1 MAASTPRS
9 RERPVSAHVSIV
21 PQASPRLRAVP
32 SEITPAAASRM
43 KRAMDVVISGALLT
57 LTAPIWLAIAATLK
71 ASSPGPVLFRQER
84 IGLNGQPFTML
95 KFRSMREG
103 VSAEAH
109 RLFVQG
115 MIRPPRA
122 DVVAADG
129 EAVYKLSSDSRTTS
143 VGRFLRRTSLDEL
156 PQLINVVRGEMSLV
170 GPRPPLPY
178 EVDDYESWQHA
189 RLSVRPG
196 MTGVWQVS
204 DRYRLPYYEMCR
216 LDVEYVS
223 TWSLARD
230 LEILLRTP
238 AAMISR
244 DGARR

>member
-1 MAASTPRS
+1 
-9 RERPVSAHVSIV
+9 
-21 PQASPRLRAVP
+21 
-32 SEITPAAASRM
+32 M
-43 KRAMDVVISGALLT
+43 KRAMDVVISVALLT
-57 LTAPIWLAIAATLK
+57 LTAPIWLAIAAAVK

-95 KFRSMREG
+95 KFRSMRDG

-109 RLFVQG
+109 RSFVQG
-115 MIRPPRA
+115 MIRPPMA
-122 DVVAADG
+122 DAVAAADG
-129 EAVYKLSSDSRTTS
+129 EAVYKLSSDARTTA

-170 GPRPPLPY
+170 GPRPPLRY
-178 EVDDYESWQHA
+178 EVEDYESWQHV

>member
-1 MAASTPRS
+1 MAATRPRS
-9 RERPVSAHVSIV
+9 RERRVDAHVSIM
-21 PQASPRLRAVP
+21 PHAPWLRALP
-32 SEITPAAASRM
+32 EELTPAAASRM
-43 KRAMDVVISGALLT
+43 KRTMDLVISVALLT
-57 LTAPIWLAIAATLK
+57 LTAPIWLAIAVAIK

-95 KFRSMREG
+95 KFRSMRDG

-109 RLFVQG
+109 RSFVQG
-115 MIRPPRA
+115 MIRPPSA
-122 DVVAADG
+122 DAHAVADG
-129 EAVYKLSSDSRTTS
+129 KAVYKLSSDARTTP

-170 GPRPPLPY
+170 GPRPPLRY
-178 EVDDYESWQHA
+178 EVDNYEPWQHA

-204 DRYRLPYYEMCR
+204 DRYHLPYYEMCR
-216 LDVEYVS
+216 LDVEYVRS
-223 TWSLARD
+223 WSLARD
-230 LEILLRTP
+230 LQILLRTP

-244 DGARR
+244 DGARP